1 MKQVQNYSQGPKF
14 LSVVSRFP
22 SSTGRRLTSHLSH
35 FSGQAAHRPPL
46 AQATHTCARGPS
58 CNPSC
63 EHLLAPCSARC
74 GGTHEKG
81 VCVLPEPTLQRGRC
95 MAVIRRAQRR
105 QLKPGRGPV
114 GTPGGR
120 GAASQ
125 ARQHPELDLGGGA
138 EFLDGRQSPFMEA

>member
-58 CNPSC
+58 CNPLC
-63 EHLLAPCSARC
+63 EHILAPCSARC
-74 GGTHEKG
+74 GGTHEKES
-81 VCVLPEPTLQRGRC
+81 VCSQSPLCRGDDAWLSSDEHNAGSSNLAEALWER
-95 MAVIRRAQRR
+95 
-105 QLKPGRGPV
+105 
-114 GTPGGR
+114 
-120 GAASQ
+120 
-125 ARQHPELDLGGGA
+125 LGGEGLLPRPGSIQNWTL
-138 EFLDGRQSPFMEA
+138 EVEQNF

>member
-22 SSTGRRLTSHLSH
+22 SSTGRCLTSHLGH

-46 AQATHTCARGPS
+46 AQMTHTCARGPS

-81 VCVLPEPTLQRGRC
+81 VCVLSEPTLQRGRC
-95 MAVIRRAQRR
+95 TAVIRHNAGSSNLAEALWER
-105 QLKPGRGPV
+105 
-114 GTPGGR
+114 
-120 GAASQ
+120 
-125 ARQHPELDLGGGA
+125 LGGEGLLPRPGSIQNWTL
-138 EFLDGRQSPFMEA
+138 EVEQNF